1 MQIRIDDDMR
11 AIVAFTGEEYALM
24 GGDKDAVEAAVT
36 GLFQRS
42 LSARAG
48 AQSPVEVLPGGEVAA
63 PVETPPAAPPA
74 PAEEPVADAPPVVTT

>member
-24 GGDKDAVEAAVT
+24 GEDKDAVEAAVT

-48 AQSPVEVLPGGEVAA
+48 AQAPVEVLPGGEVAA
-63 PVETPPAAPPA
+63 PVETPPDAPPA